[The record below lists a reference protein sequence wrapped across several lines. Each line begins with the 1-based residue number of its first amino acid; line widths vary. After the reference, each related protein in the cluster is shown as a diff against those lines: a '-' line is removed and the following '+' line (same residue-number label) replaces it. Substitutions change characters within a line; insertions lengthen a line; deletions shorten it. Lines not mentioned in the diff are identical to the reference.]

1 MTTHSYAKINIGL
14 RIIRKRADGYREL
27 ETFFQQI
34 SLCDEIQFEAT
45 TDSQLRIETS
55 DPACPRDSS
64 NLVIRAAAL
73 LKPYARFNQAGCFIR
88 LNKNIPIGAGLGGGS
103 SNAALTL
110 KTLNNLWN
118 CNLPMTEL
126 IQLGASLGSDVAFF
140 LYGGFAL
147 GTGRGELLTPLAHT
161 PQYNGVLIFPGFSIS
176 TKSVYEKLN
185 LPLTITGKMSKFSA
199 FKGAFPTFDH
209 WKAYF
214 VNDLEGVVFEEH
226 PILYKLTSRLYALG
240 AFYAAMSGS
249 GSTVFGLFETKEAA
263 AQADRSFQQNY
274 RTFIFSPIFN

>member
-14 RIIRKRADGYREL
+14 SIICKRPDGYHDL

-45 TDSQLRIETS
+45 TDGQLRIETS

-73 LKPYARFNQAGCFIR
+73 LKPYARINQAGCFVR
-88 LNKNIPIGAGLGGGS
+88 LNKKIPIGAGLGGGS

-110 KTLNNLWN
+110 KTLNHLWH
-118 CNLPMTEL
+118 CDLPMAEL
-126 IQLGASLGSDVAFF
+126 IQLSASLGSDVTFF

-147 GTGRGELLTPLAHT
+147 GTGRGELLTPLAHA
-161 PQYNGVLIFPGFSIS
+161 PRYSGVLISPGFAIS

-185 LPLTITGKMSKFSA
+185 LTLTITGKMSKFSA
-199 FKGAFPTFDH
+199 FTRAFPTFDQ
-209 WKAYF
+209 WKALF
-214 VNDLEGVVFEEH
+214 VNDLESVVFEEH
-226 PILYKLTSRLYALG
+226 PVLYDLTSRLYSRG
-240 AFYAAMSGS
+240 AFYAALSGS
-249 GSTVFGLFETKEAA
+249 GSTVFGLFETAEAA